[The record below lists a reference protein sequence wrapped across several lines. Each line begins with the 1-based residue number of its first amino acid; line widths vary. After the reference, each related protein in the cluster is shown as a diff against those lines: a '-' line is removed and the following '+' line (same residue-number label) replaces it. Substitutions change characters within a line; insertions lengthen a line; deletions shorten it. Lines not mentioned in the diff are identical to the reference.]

1 MMNKIFFIIIITQKF
16 KMINKKIRDRQ
27 KKDLETETKSK
38 REIKGLKGH
47 YGVEF
52 KLI

>member
-27 KKDLETETKSK
+27 KKTQRQKLKVREKEERQIYIKS
-38 REIKGLKGH
+38 RYI
-47 YGVEF
+47 
-52 KLI
+52 